1 MSMSLRLGAG
11 AVVTADET
19 AAVRVILEAC
29 VGEALLSCM
38 IEAVTRGTDVEECG
52 VGGRTSLKPR
62 RGASMS
68 LITFVPHLLQ
78 NLEPDLSEAP
88 HSEQKR
94 LIFEERKKNC
104 KLSGGATGLVWFDWT
119 PDFIFKGLRLFT
131 I

>member
-1 MSMSLRLGAG
+1 MSLRLGAG

-38 IEAVTRGTDVEECG
+38 IEAVTRGTDVEEGG

-68 LITFVPHLLQ
+68 LTTFVPHLLQ
-78 NLEPDLSEAP
+78 NLEPDASVAP

-104 KLSGGATGLVWFDWT
+104 SCRAVRLVLVWIDWT
-119 PDFIFKGLRLFT
+119 QILFQV
-131 I
+131 